1 MMRQLN
7 TVKKDY
13 FWNTVGS
20 GIYALSSM
28 FLAFVAMQLAGPEEG
43 GVFGF
48 GFSTFG
54 QQMFIIAYFGIRPFH
69 ITDSSYEYSYDNYR
83 SLRRITSFSAA
94 AAAAAYLLLMYAA
107 GSYSLH
113 KALIV
118 FLLALY
124 KISDGIADLYESE
137 CQRCGVLWI
146 GGKELALRTVLASV
160 VLIVVMALSRNVF
173 AACTAAVLVQY
184 GCIIGFKLYTEKHV
198 FHTAASANA
207 AKSSATVAEADMA
220 AAGKACA
227 AGEEK
232 GSAAEINSGFNTEKQ
247 TAEIRN
253 VRPVRRLAG
262 STVLLFLSV
271 FVDFYIFSAAKYAI
285 DSLLTD
291 ADSGV
296 FNILFMPTSV
306 IYLAANFIIKP
317 YMTRL
322 SAVYE
327 AGDHSEFSAVL
338 RKLKYG
344 VLLLSALALAGAAL
358 LGKPVLMLLEYLL
371 GSGYEGVFS
380 SKWLIFVLIILG
392 GCFYALSNLY
402 YYILIIMRRQK
413 LIFEIYCAVAVIAFI
428 LSRLA
433 VQHFGLMGAAAVYP
447 CYMLAGTLCF
457 ALSCRHE
464 LNLWKK
470 S

>member
-1 MMRQLN
+1 MPQLN

-28 FLAFVAMQLAGPEEG
+28 FLAFAAMQLAGPEEG

-83 SLRRITSFSAA
+83 SLRRITAFSAA

-146 GGKELALRTVLASV
+146 GGKELALRTVLASA

-198 FHTAASANA
+198 FYTAASAN
-207 AKSSATVAEADMA
+207 
-220 AAGKACA
+220 
-227 AGEEK
+227 
-232 GSAAEINSGFNTEKQ
+232 
-247 TAEIRN
+247 TA
-253 VRPVRRLAG
+253 RPVRRLAG

-327 AGDHSEFSAVL
+327 EGDHSEFSTVL

>member
-1 MMRQLN
+1 MPQPN

-28 FLAFVAMQLAGPEEG
+28 FLAFAAMQLAGPEEG

-83 SLRRITSFSAA
+83 SLRRITAFSAA

-146 GGKELALRTVLASV
+146 GGKELALRTVLASA

-198 FHTAASANA
+198 FHTAASANS
-207 AKSSATVAEADMA
+207 AKPSATVSEADMA

-227 AGEEK
+227 AGED
-232 GSAAEINSGFNTEKQ
+232 
-247 TAEIRN
+247 AEIRN

-371 GSGYEGVFS
+371 GSGYDGVFS

>member
-1 MMRQLN
+1 MPQLN

-28 FLAFVAMQLAGPEEG
+28 FLAFAAMQLAGPEEG

-83 SLRRITSFSAA
+83 SLRRITAFSAA

-146 GGKELALRTVLASV
+146 GGKELAFRTVLASA

-198 FHTAASANA
+198 FHTAASAN
-207 AKSSATVAEADMA
+207 SA
-220 AAGKACA
+220 
-227 AGEEK
+227 
-232 GSAAEINSGFNTEKQ
+232 
-247 TAEIRN
+247 
-253 VRPVRRLAG
+253 RPVRRLAG

-327 AGDHSEFSAVL
+327 EGDHSEFSAVL